1 MIRILTAA
9 AVAAL
14 IAAPASAESVRI
26 STVGKSTEQ
35 LHADIAKAAKK
46 VCVHATTNATFPHEE
61 LAACMKATVAEAVAQ
76 TGDPELAAAAGIKLA
91 QR

>member
-1 MIRILTAA
+1 MIRILTVA

-26 STVGKSTEQ
+26 STVGKSAAE
-35 LHADIAKAAKK
+35 LHADITKAARK
-46 VCVHATTNATFPHEE
+46 VCLHAITNATFPQQE
-61 LAACMKATVAEAVAQ
+61 LAACMKGTVAAAVAQ
-76 TGDPELAAAAGIKLA
+76 TGDPALAAEAGIKLA